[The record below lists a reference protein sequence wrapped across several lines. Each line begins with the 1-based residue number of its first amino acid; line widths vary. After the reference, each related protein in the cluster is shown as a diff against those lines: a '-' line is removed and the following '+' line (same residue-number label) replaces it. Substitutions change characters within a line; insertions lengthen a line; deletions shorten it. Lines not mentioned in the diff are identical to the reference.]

1 MTKDQVRKVIEDV
14 GIIPAIR
21 TATEEDALFAGATIA
36 NAGIPIV
43 ELTLTVPGALDA
55 IRRLRTSF
63 PDIVVGAGTVLDM
76 RTAKQCVDAGA
87 LFLTSPGLI
96 TEIVEYATAAD
107 IVSMPGALT
116 PTELMR
122 AHYAGANYVKIFPCA
137 QFGGPSYIRALKRP
151 FPDSKL
157 IASGGVNQQTA
168 SEFILAGATAVG
180 IGEDLIPWRAV
191 RERKTDWI
199 HELARRF
206 TGMVK
211 NAREKR
217 QILLDTE
224 RAERAS

>member
-206 TGMVK
+206 LSKVK
-211 NAREKR
+211 DARAMRE
-217 QILLDTE
+217 TYY
-224 RAERAS
+224 